1 MNYTICPRLLEADE
15 RLRNGE
21 QTMKKWIPA
30 GPLMAPAIFPALVFA
45 ALGALASP
53 TFGQNTTDPVLWNLV
68 NRSMAELDPSKF
80 PDISQSRAN
89 LDQQIRNFDR
99 YLESS
104 PSQGPLWKSFLK
116 WNDLQKELA
125 EPTPNPEALND
136 LEKRFRQNYA
146 GLEYSPFVGLRD
158 ALSKY
163 VQDSRMARDPNTT
176 MQILKNRL
184 SKLSERMQLPDMER
198 DPKAIHDLAQLVA
211 YMKQANQSPEF
222 VSSILS
228 RYSQPNIRA
237 IVSDDFLRKSFAR
250 PVDQANPVSE
260 VILGT
265 TIIGQSIL
273 CGNVSPVLLEN
284 PNQATLR
291 LLMNADFASVNKGYN
306 RGVVLNT
313 TGSADVV
320 ACETLSL
327 GDTGLMALGDTGAD
341 AQLSTVIQ
349 SIEHRLKIV
358 RKIAAKQAAK
368 KKPQADA
375 IGEARMENR
384 IRTQFHQQLTEQLS
398 EANRKLS
405 EAMESPLISRLGIS
419 KPQRNSWSN
428 PEQLGL
434 RWKVQSGTQL
444 ASDMPCPFPIDD
456 CGLTLQIHESV
467 VGNLLD
473 PVLAGRILR
482 SDEIDAYA
490 AQFGDAAKGIPRKEE
505 DGPWAITLNNFQ
517 PVETVFD
524 DNLIKFRV
532 TTSRLERE
540 DQALPNTATVE
551 AAYKI
556 VQADGTIQL
565 ERQGDLNV
573 EFAGKV
579 QQGTRGVVLRTFL
592 KNKFE
597 QLFREKLFDSPIR
610 WSDRL
615 PDQFKDLQLC
625 AVGIDDGWLQ
635 LQIR

>member
-1 MNYTICPRLLEADE
+1 
-15 RLRNGE
+15 
-21 QTMKKWIPA
+21 
-30 GPLMAPAIFPALVFA
+30 
-45 ALGALASP
+45 
-53 TFGQNTTDPVLWNLV
+53 
-68 NRSMAELDPSKF
+68 
-80 PDISQSRAN
+80 
-89 LDQQIRNFDR
+89 
-99 YLESS
+99 
-104 PSQGPLWKSFLK
+104 
-116 WNDLQKELA
+116 
-125 EPTPNPEALND
+125 
-136 LEKRFRQNYA
+136 
-146 GLEYSPFVGLRD
+146 
-158 ALSKY
+158 
-163 VQDSRMARDPNTT
+163 
-176 MQILKNRL
+176 
-184 SKLSERMQLPDMER
+184 
-198 DPKAIHDLAQLVA
+198 
-211 YMKQANQSPEF
+211 
-222 VSSILS
+222 
-228 RYSQPNIRA
+228 
-237 IVSDDFLRKSFAR
+237 
-250 PVDQANPVSE
+250 
-260 VILGT
+260 
-265 TIIGQSIL
+265 
-273 CGNVSPVLLEN
+273 
-284 PNQATLR
+284 
-291 LLMNADFASVNKGYN
+291 
-306 RGVVLNT
+306 
-313 TGSADVV
+313 
-320 ACETLSL
+320 
-327 GDTGLMALGDTGAD
+327 MALGDTGAD

>member
-1 MNYTICPRLLEADE
+1 
-15 RLRNGE
+15 
-21 QTMKKWIPA
+21 
-30 GPLMAPAIFPALVFA
+30 
-45 ALGALASP
+45 
-53 TFGQNTTDPVLWNLV
+53 
-68 NRSMAELDPSKF
+68 LDPSKF

-250 PVDQANPVSE
+250 PVDQANPVNE

>member
-1 MNYTICPRLLEADE
+1 
-15 RLRNGE
+15 
-21 QTMKKWIPA
+21 MKKWIPA
-30 GPLMAPAIFPALVFA
+30 GPLMAPAIVPALVFA

-398 EANRKLS
+398 EANRKLR